1 MLFRGKQYKRIA
13 INIKPQL
20 EFKKV
25 LDLLEEIEIPDVG
38 TKPQNIKYALLEM
51 INNSIR
57 AHREHDIDEPLTVVM
72 ADESPRLSIE
82 VRDHGPGFDPN
93 MLPYSLAEDPNVI
106 DVKSDAFVQYRER
119 NNYKRFGMGLYV
131 VRKTFSDFNLLF
143 LDSHGNVTSWEP
155 GKVRGTL
162 IKVSIQRERDGT

>member
-25 LDLLEEIEIPDVG
+25 LDLLEEIEISDLG

-57 AHREHDIDEPLTVVM
+57 AHREHHIEEPLAVVLE
-72 ADESPRLSIE
+72 DDSPSLTIE
-82 VRDHGPGFDPN
+82 VRDRGPGFDPKL
-93 MLPYSLAEDPNVI
+93 LPYSLSDDPNEI
-106 DVKSDAFVQYRER
+106 DVKSDAFVRYREK

-143 LDSHGNVTSWEP
+143 LDADGNTIKWEP

-162 IKVSIQRERDGT
+162 IKVSIERETERE